1 MKVSKL
7 VVGLAVI
14 ALGFSCSKDEENN
27 TMTSEELTIN
37 AKMDE
42 ISDDVAKIAE
52 DQAGIQQTLGR
63 YSETPES
70 MLPPCATVTLVVTD
84 NTWTRTVDFGT
95 TGCAMPN
102 GNVLKG
108 QIIISGS
115 TNFDQPSYVI
125 NYSFVN
131 FYHNNIK
138 IEGNR
143 TVTRTL
149 ASTATLAA
157 VHPVATMDIN
167 MTVTLPNGATHT
179 RIGTRVREMIEGF
192 DTPMVWQDN
201 VFSITGS
208 WTTTFPAGTKTSTIT
223 TPLRIRMN
231 CPHIVRGVIQVVRND
246 NTATID
252 FGDGTCDNLATL
264 TINGNTYT
272 ITLGN

>member
-52 DQAGIQQTLGR
+52 DQVGIQQTLGR

>member
-7 VVGLAVI
+7 VVGLAVM

-246 NTATID
+246 NTAIID